1 MSTITVNAE
10 GFGQI
15 EVPQGERLV
24 LALERLGTGILH
36 RCGGQARCTTCQVE
50 FTLGEP
56 QQMTQAERGKLEEK
70 GLLGQVRLSCQIE
83 CQADMTVRSCKLR
96 PALDWKQARRLPLA
110 SNPSR
115 SGSSSRSTTSRPPTQ
130 GISPRRSTELDV
142 GCIVQPPSNAR
153 IKLHVPLSVCQVL
166 IIGGI
171 HINLLVFA
179 VQEVHGV
186 TPICQL
192 TLGVQHRF

>member
-1 MSTITVNAE
+1 MSTVTVNAE

-56 QQMTQAERGKLEEK
+56 QQMTQAEQGKLEEK

-83 CQADMTVRSCKLR
+83 CQADMTVRVLQTEAGTGLEAGKA
-96 PALDWKQARRLPLA
+96 PA
-110 SNPSR
+110 
-115 SGSSSRSTTSRPPTQ
+115 SSIEPEPQ
-130 GISPRRSTELDV
+130 W
-142 GCIVQPPSNAR
+142 VQ
-153 IKLHVPLSVCQVL
+153 Q
-166 IIGGI
+166 
-171 HINLLVFA
+171 
-179 VQEVHGV
+179 QEHN
-186 TPICQL
+186 T
-192 TLGVQHRF
+192 